1 MAHASMRTNND
12 PSRSTAL
19 RRRWEDTDATSKKA
33 YTANT
38 DPNRKY
44 VVGSASASVRGRTPT
59 LCWEMILMCLSRP

>member
-44 VVGSASASVRGRTPT
+44 VVGSASAS
-59 LCWEMILMCLSRP
+59 LCWEMILMCLSPP